1 MQQVSTLETLV
12 KTVVRPRA
20 TMASYSLQLLNATC
34 KGYTFSIYTKPPKSI
49 GLRTV
54 AWKCRWVPA
63 AGEIPSCASV
73 DWTVDYGVAICNF
86 DQNGKNTTGRQ
97 IMGVQL
103 GHAYEV
109 SPGPTINP
117 SPIPDNMVED
127 GEVKFTNNSK
137 ETMEMGFTIDKNI
150 MGTQNV
156 RYGESILID
165 VHEKYYIALYRS
177 KIEGDAITSDV
188 IAGPAEVT
196 FDKGTTAYKVTADT
210 YGGKVGIVSERV
222 N

>member
-1 MQQVSTLETLV
+1 
-12 KTVVRPRA
+12 
-20 TMASYSLQLLNATC
+20 MASYSLQLFNATRN
-34 KGYTFSIYTKPPKSI
+34 GYKFCIYTKPPKSI

-63 AGEIPSCASV
+63 AGEVPSSASV

-86 DQNGKNTTGRQ
+86 DQNGKGTTGLQ

-103 GHAYEV
+103 GHTYEV
-109 SPGPTINP
+109 LPGPTIN
-117 SPIPDNMVED
+117 SSSIPDKLIED

-137 ETMEMGFTIDKNI
+137 HTMEMGFTIDRNI

-156 RYGESILID
+156 RYGESILLD
-165 VHEKYYIALYRS
+165 VHEKYYVALYRS

-188 IAGPAEVT
+188 IAGPTEVT
-196 FDKGTTAYKVTADT
+196 FDKGTTKYKVTADT
-210 YGGKVGIVSERV
+210 FGGKVTLTSERE